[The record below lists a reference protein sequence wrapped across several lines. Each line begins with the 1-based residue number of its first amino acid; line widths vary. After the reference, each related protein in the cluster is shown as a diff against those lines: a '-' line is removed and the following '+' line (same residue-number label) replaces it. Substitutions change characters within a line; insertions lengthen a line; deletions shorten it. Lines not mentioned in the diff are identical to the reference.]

1 MTLYQ
6 VQPGQGS
13 SLRELRQQVGDYF
26 GRVRSTATGGSATTV
41 VDTVQTYEADFW
53 NGAYV
58 LIDQADGEAPEGAV
72 GRITDYS
79 AGGTITCT
87 PLGAAVAAG
96 DTYEVYRRISPAV
109 IDQAINDIAKG
120 EPTILT
126 LEPNTDGYNY
136 TIVADGLVRRD
147 QIQAVW
153 WRASS
158 ASYHKP
164 MELRHWRADQD
175 GQEITLWID
184 YVLADDAMLWIEYLA
199 GPGGLT
205 SPGARTLLPPSYVR
219 AAAIVRLL
227 ENMLMQQDEAGTQRI
242 GTLLRDARDRL
253 QQEVGQLQRLP
264 AKAKTTHWKTRGRS
278 FVEPDFSPI
287 GD

>member
-6 VQPGQGS
+6 VQPGQGT
-13 SLRELRQQVGDYF
+13 SLRELRQAVGDYF

-41 VDTVQTYEADFW
+41 VDTVQVYEADFW

-87 PLGAAVAAG
+87 NLGAAVAAG
-96 DTYEVYRRISPAV
+96 DIYEVYRRISPTV
-109 IDQAINDIAKG
+109 IDQAINDVAKG
-120 EPTILT
+120 ELTILD
-126 LEPNTDGYNY
+126 LEPNTTGYDY
-136 TIVADGLVRRD
+136 TIVADGLVRRE
-147 QIQAVW
+147 QVQAVW

-158 ASYHKP
+158 SSYDKP
-164 MELRHWRADQD
+164 MELRQWRIEQD
-175 GQEITLWID
+175 GPSLTLWID
-184 YVLADDAMLWIEYLA
+184 YVLADDALLWIEYLA

-205 SPGARTLLPPSYVR
+205 SPGTRTLLPPSYVR

-242 GTLLRDARDRL
+242 GTLLRDARDT
-253 QQEVGQLQRLP
+253 LQRETVRLGHQP
-264 AKAKTTHWKTRGRS
+264 AKAKTTQWKTRRGT
-278 FVEPDFSPI
+278 FTEPNFSPI

>member
-6 VQPGQGS
+6 VQPGQGT

-87 PLGAAVAAG
+87 NLGAAVAAG
-96 DTYEVYRRISPAV
+96 DTYEVYRRISPTV

-120 EPTILT
+120 EPTILDLT
-126 LEPNTDGYNY
+126 PNTTGYSY
-136 TIVADGLVRRD
+136 TIVAEGLVRRD

-158 ASYHKP
+158 ASYDKP
-164 MELRHWRADQD
+164 IELRHWKVEQD

-184 YVLADDAMLWIEYLA
+184 YVLSDDALLWIEYLA

-205 SPGARTLLPPSYVR
+205 SPGSRTLLPPSYVR

-264 AKAKTTHWKTRGRS
+264 AKAKTTHWKTRSRP

>member
-6 VQPGQGS
+6 VQPGQGT

-26 GRVRSTATGGSATTV
+26 GRVRSTATGGSTTTV
-41 VDTVQTYEADFW
+41 ADTVQVYEADYF

-87 PLGAAVAAG
+87 NLGAAVAAG

-126 LEPNTDGYNY
+126 LTPNTEGYDY

-158 ASYHKP
+158 ASYDKP
-164 MELRHWRADQD
+164 VELRHWRADQD

-205 SPGARTLLPPSYVR
+205 SPGTRTLLPPSYVR

-264 AKAKTTHWKTRGRS
+264 AKARTTNWKVRNRS
-278 FVEPDFSPI
+278 SVEPNFSPI